1 MQRLRVSESMTSL
14 GQTVRGVVTVAVRR
28 GPAYFAY
35 LAHGVVWPRASY
47 ELSWGP
53 RAPAIAQGVFAAV
66 AEWSGETVT
75 REALEAAGLLAPPG
89 APPAGGVGVKEVVA
103 LMDAAHRLGITGLDR
118 AFKSLVRT
126 GDGAVRF
133 ADLSDVRRYPPG
145 SVRFLAARDRDRVRF
160 NARFGTDLMTE
171 KRARQAIA
179 DHKAA
184 VPEGY
189 RDYAPIDF
197 GGGLTVGQIAST
209 DSGTGRWDFLNADV
223 VAPLVHGKRVL
234 DLGSNNGSLP
244 LMMARAGATKVRG
257 IEGTA
262 AIADFARLNA
272 QILAWRDIR
281 DYDLQILTGDMRMFL
296 TGNLGTFDVVTAFCS
311 LYYLPEADMAAI
323 VRKAAEMGAVLILQA
338 NDAIDNLPAKR
349 DDLAR
354 LMRDNGY
361 PSVTIYAPPGFTRPL
376 LVGVPTPA
384 HLRHGGSGQ

>member
-1 MQRLRVSESMTSL
+1 MTSL
-14 GQTVRGVVTVAVRR
+14 SQTVRGVVTVAVRR
-28 GPAYFAY
+28 GPSYFAY
-35 LAHGVVWPRASY
+35 LAQGVVWPRASY
-47 ELSWGP
+47 QLSWGP

-66 AEWSGETVT
+66 AEWSGAPVT
-75 REALEAAGLLAPPG
+75 REALEASQLLAPPG
-89 APPAGGVGVKEVVA
+89 AQPAGSAGIKEIAA

-126 GDGAVRF
+126 ADGVLRF
-133 ADLSDVRRYPPG
+133 AELPDARRYPPG
-145 SVRFLAARDRDRVRF
+145 SVRFLASRDRDRLQF
-160 NARFGTDLMTE
+160 NARFGTELMTE
-171 KRARQAIA
+171 KKARQAIA
-179 DHKAA
+179 ERKAA
-184 VPEGY
+184 VPPGY

-209 DSGTGRWDFLNADV
+209 DSGTGRWDFLNAEI

-272 QILAWRDIR
+272 EILAWRDIR

-323 VRKAAEMGAVLILQA
+323 IRKAAAMGAVMILQA
-338 NDAIDNLPAKR
+338 NDAIDNLPASR
-349 DDLAR
+349 EALAR
-354 LMRDNGY
+354 LMRENGY
-361 PSVTIYAPPGFTRPL
+361 PSLTVYAPPGFTRPL

-384 HLRHGGSGQ
+384 HLRRGAAAQ